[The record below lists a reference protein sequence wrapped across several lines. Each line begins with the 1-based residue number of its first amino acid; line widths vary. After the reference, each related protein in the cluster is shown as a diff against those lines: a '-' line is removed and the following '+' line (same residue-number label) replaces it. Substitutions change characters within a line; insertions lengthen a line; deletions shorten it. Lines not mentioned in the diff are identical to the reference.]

1 MTDLRN
7 HTDKKCSLDDRIE
20 QVFVSMA
27 KVIHPK
33 YSKHRLYYTV
43 IHTIDCVW
51 SKILNPGLFLTL
63 FKLIPCQV
71 SFELFGALSIYIFL
85 STDYGHPMKA

>member
-7 HTDKKCSLDDRIE
+7 HTDKKCSLDDKIE
-20 QVFVSMA
+20 LVFVSMA

-33 YSKHRLYYTV
+33 YFKHRLYTV

-51 SKILNPGLFLTL
+51 SKILNPGLFLHFSSL
-63 FKLIPCQV
+63 YPAQ
-71 SFELFGALSIYIFL
+71 Y
-85 STDYGHPMKA
+85 

>member
-7 HTDKKCSLDDRIE
+7 HTDKKCSLDDKIE
-20 QVFVSMA
+20 LVFVSLA
-27 KVIHPK
+27 KVIHT
-33 YSKHRLYYTV
+33 SQVHRLYTV

-63 FKLIPCQV
+63 FKLT
-71 SFELFGALSIYIFL
+71 S
-85 STDYGHPMKA
+85 DK